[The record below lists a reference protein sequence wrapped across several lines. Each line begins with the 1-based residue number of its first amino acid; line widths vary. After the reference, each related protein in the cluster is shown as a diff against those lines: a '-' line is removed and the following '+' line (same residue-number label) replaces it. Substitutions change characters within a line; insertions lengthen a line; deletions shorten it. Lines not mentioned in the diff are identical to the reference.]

1 MKPGM
6 TAMAQHRRSE
16 ARRGSGGLWA
26 AVLVLALLAGAVWG
40 AWRLGV
46 MAGEGASWRQSLP
59 GVPEALRKTPL
70 PKPPT
75 VPTQRRPAVE
85 QGLRG

>member
-1 MKPGM
+1 M
-6 TAMAQHRRSE
+6 TAMARHDRRPE
-16 ARRGSGGLWA
+16 ARRNGGGLWA

-46 MAGEGASWRQSLP
+46 MAGQGVSWRQSLP
-59 GVPEALRKTPL
+59 AIPEALRKTPM

-75 VPTQRRPAVE
+75 MPTQRRPTVE
-85 QGLRG
+85 AARR

>member
-1 MKPGM
+1 
-6 TAMAQHRRSE
+6 MA
-16 ARRGSGGLWA
+16 A
-26 AVLVLALLAGAVWG
+26 LVVAILALAVWG

-59 GVPEALRKTPL
+59 TLPETLRKTPL

-75 VPTQRRPAVE
+75 LPTQRRPTVDPT
-85 QGLRG
+85 LRA